1 MNPQAT
7 AHQAPFGALLGFLLA
22 VDRILA
28 AVWERLNY
36 LPNIIAASKIGMIP
50 LRPEGPPVSVVR
62 RMALL
67 VIFDR
72 PALRWIYGICQ
83 KNPASGLK
91 MLRVFMQAT
100 AINVWRNDPLAEV
113 KLWRVFMAAVTINF
127 WRNAFLVN
135 LTATDYDYTTAS
147 KLQCQLMTSSHTFNT
162 ETDEDLDTLLSA
174 NRVMISVGFTGI
186 VAGTGANL
194 DAADDVVLTDT
205 NNARVS
211 SHAYILYTGVSELL
225 SPLISHDSS
234 IVITSDG
241 TDDELDFNV
250 GGILDL

>member
-1 MNPQAT
+1 MTTIARTLPRAVWIAAT
-7 AHQAPFGALLGFLLA
+7 ILDGWHSL
-22 VDRILA
+22 LA
-28 AVWERLNY
+28 AVWKRAMY
-36 LPNIIAASKIGMIP
+36 FPDIIAASRVGMLP
-50 LRPEGPPVSVVR
+50 LRPEGPPVSRAR
-62 RMALL
+62 RLALL
-67 VIFDR
+67 LVFDR
-72 PALRWIYGICQ
+72 PALRWIYGIYRQ
-83 KNPASGLK
+83 SPASGLK
-91 MLRVFMQAT
+91 MLRVFMQAA

-147 KLQCQLMTSSHTFNT
+147 KLQCQLMTSSHSFNT
-162 ETDEDLDTLLSA
+162 ETDEDLDTLTSG

-211 SHAYILYTGVSELL
+211 SHAYILYTGGSELL

-241 TDDELDFNV
+241 TNDELDFNAS
-250 GGILDL
+250 GILDL